1 MFFERVLQALEAAKV
16 PPAQTAYVWD
26 RFLDFELHFGDLASY
41 QRLEQRRAE
50 ALGQR
55 TMLPACV
62 TRASPQRLMASAG
75 RAWCV

>member
-1 MFFERVLQALEAAKV
+1 MLQALEAAKV

-55 TMLPACV
+55 TMLSMRANRVFSRFPMPLAC
-62 TRASPQRLMASAG
+62 
-75 RAWCV
+75 